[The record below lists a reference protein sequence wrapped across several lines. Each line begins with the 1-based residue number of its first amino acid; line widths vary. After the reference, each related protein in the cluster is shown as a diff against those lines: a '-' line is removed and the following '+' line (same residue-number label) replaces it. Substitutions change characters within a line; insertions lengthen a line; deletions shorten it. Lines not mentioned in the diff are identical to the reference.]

1 MTMTIVIIVLS
12 FVVAL
17 VIAVPMLMKARK
29 AFGPSKKDVE
39 TINQLMAT
47 GAKARAT
54 VLAVTPTG
62 MIVNNINI
70 GCRVDFSLQPLDG
83 TAPFG
88 ASKEMFLM
96 QTNMPRMG
104 DTWPAW
110 YDRANPAVF
119 AVGQPGPPT
128 PDQLAIFAEFGIK
141 HPLAG

>member
-62 MIVNNINI
+62 MIVNNIN
-70 GCRVDFSLQPLDG
+70 
-83 TAPFG
+83 
-88 ASKEMFLM
+88 KESSHEK
-96 QTNMPRMG
+96 
-104 DTWPAW
+104 D
-110 YDRANPAVF
+110 
-119 AVGQPGPPT
+119 
-128 PDQLAIFAEFGIK
+128 
-141 HPLAG
+141 